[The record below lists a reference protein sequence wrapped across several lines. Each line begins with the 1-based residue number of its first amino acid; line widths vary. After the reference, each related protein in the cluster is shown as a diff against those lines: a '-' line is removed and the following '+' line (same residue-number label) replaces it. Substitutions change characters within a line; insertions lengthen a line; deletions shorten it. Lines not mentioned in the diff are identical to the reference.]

1 MKSFFS
7 LVSKYVCDDCKPKP
21 VLKSPKNSS
30 QSVFTCLKSKEQS
43 VVEEVVPSVTS
54 NPFKSSQRQK
64 KSAAQLKAEK
74 LRKNAEKARKQRE
87 KRAELKAKAEAA
99 KQAALIK

>member
-1 MKSFFS
+1 MKSCFT

-30 QSVFTCLKSKEQS
+30 QSVLTSVKSRDQS
-43 VVEEVVPSVTS
+43 ILEAIVPSVK
-54 NPFKSSQRQK
+54 NPLKSQRPI

-99 KQAALIK
+99 RQSALIK